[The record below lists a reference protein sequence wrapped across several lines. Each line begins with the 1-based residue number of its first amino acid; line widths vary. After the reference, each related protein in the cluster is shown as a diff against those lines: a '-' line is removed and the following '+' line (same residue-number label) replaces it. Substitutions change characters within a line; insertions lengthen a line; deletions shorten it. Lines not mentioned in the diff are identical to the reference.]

1 MTRILILNAFK
12 NAHLTDMSAN
22 IKTVRTTEKAE
33 ATRTRILDAALD
45 LFRSQG
51 FDQTIMREIAAEA
64 GVALGSAYY
73 YFESKD
79 ALVMAFYTRVGKEIK
94 LERDQTCWHSIVA
107 ATSEEGGRTGA
118 GCQRRRIR
126 CVTCG

>member
-51 FDQTIMREIAAEA
+51 FDQTTMREIAAEA

-79 ALVMAFYTRVGKEIK
+79 ALVMAFSLK
-94 LERDQTCWHSIVA
+94 LAGIPLLRPHRRKVVELAPA
-107 ATSEEGGRTGA
+107 AKGDASD
-118 GCQRRRIR
+118 
-126 CVTCG
+126 V